1 MDLGKSKEAVAVA
14 AIVDKSCLQRRFDAR
29 DLCKIDISA
38 QLLLVLRFEV
48 EFLYA
53 VSTNDNDAGLL
64 GMGGVDKHF
73 FCH

>member
-1 MDLGKSKEAVAVA
+1 MAVA
-14 AIVDKSCLQRRFDAR
+14 AIVDKSGLKRWLHACDFCQVDV
-29 DLCKIDISA
+29 SA
-38 QLLLVLRFEV
+38 NLLLVFRFEV